1 MVNSQ
6 SPRGPVPVCVGSS
19 RGWAAVDGGHL
30 CSQGQEDSGCGYT
43 FKPQCVQDLLY
54 SSLRVLVYT
63 RESVS
68 LNYHSK

>member
-30 CSQGQEDSGCGYT
+30 CSQGQEDRGSERA
-43 FKPQCVQDLLY
+43 FKPDSVQDLLY
-54 SSLRVLVYT
+54 WMSHLSEYWCY
-63 RESVS
+63 S
-68 LNYHSK
+68 